1 MFLYILIP
9 LIISIMLYTLAE
21 RKIQAII
28 QHRIGP
34 NQVGIYGILQPLTDG
49 VKLLLKEI
57 LVPQHAYLII
67 FCISPMLSFILSICL
82 WLVLQLLD
90 SYLTILIILAIG
102 GLEIYGILLGG
113 WSSQNKYTLIGCI
126 RTTSQL
132 VSYEL
137 ILSMIYFLIILS
149 LGSFRYIYI
158 YSLPILPIII
168 YLPIYI
174 ISLIVILAETN
185 RVPFD
190 LPESE
195 SETVSGFFVEHSAI
209 IFALYFLAEYS
220 NMIFLSY
227 LFSILFTSG
236 SLLLFPLHLFYF
248 IWIRATLPRLR
259 YDHLIILCWYNLLP
273 ISLAYLIFT
282 LSIIFTIY

>member
-1 MFLYILIP
+1 MFIYILIP
-9 LIISIMLYTLAE
+9 LLISIMLYTLAE
-21 RKIQAII
+21 RKVQGII

-34 NQVGIYGILQPLTDG
+34 NQTGIYGLLQPLTDG
-49 VKLLLKEI
+49 IKLLLKEI
-57 LVPQHAYLII
+57 LIPQHSYLIV
-67 FCISPMLSFILSICL
+67 FCLSPILSFILSVCL
-82 WLVLQLLD
+82 WLIISLLD
-90 SYLTILIILAIG
+90 SYLSILLILAIG

-113 WSSQNKYTLIGCI
+113 WSSQNKYTLIGAI
-126 RTTSQL
+126 RTTCQL

-137 ILSMIYFLIILS
+137 ILSMIYFIFIFT
-149 LGSFRYIYI
+149 LGSFRFSYIYI
-158 YSLPILPIII
+158 LPISPILI

-227 LFSILFTSG
+227 IFSLLFTT

-259 YDHLIILCWYNLLP
+259 YDHLILLCWYNLLP
-273 ISLAYLIFT
+273 ITLSYLI
-282 LSIIFTIY
+282 LIISIIVVIY